1 MIITIKFIEAENDP
15 NQKMKI
21 ENSQHISTATIRI
34 GENIENNWLSIIR
47 KSFGQNGQLKSAVTS
62 NRRNI

>member
-21 ENSQHISTATIRI
+21 ENSQHTSTATIRI
-34 GENIENNWLSIIR
+34 GENIENNWLHHKKIIWTKR
-47 KSFGQNGQLKSAVTS
+47 TIKK
-62 NRRNI
+62 RRY